1 MAGDDVKKGA
11 ILEMDGKLLQVID
24 MQHVKM
30 KRTALL
36 KMKLKD
42 IRGGHITEQSFQ
54 SDSKFTRVRLEERPM
69 QYLYNDGDLFYFM
82 DEETFEQITLG
93 KDQIGENIRFLK
105 DGMSLQIAMYKEE
118 IIGIEMP
125 LTVELEVTE
134 TDPGFKGDTATG
146 GSKPAK
152 LETGITIQVPLFINE
167 GDVLKIDTRS
177 GSYLER
183 AN

>member
-1 MAGDDVKKGA
+1 MAGDDVRKGA
-11 ILEMDGKLLQVID
+11 ILEMDGKLLQIVD
-24 MQHVKM
+24 VQHVKM

-42 IRGGHITEQSFQ
+42 VRGGHITEQSFQ
-54 SDSKFTRVRLEERPM
+54 SDSKFKRVRLEERPM
-69 QYLYNDGDLFYFM
+69 QYLYSDGDLFHFM
-82 DEETFEQITLG
+82 DEETFEQTVLS
-93 KDQIGENIRFLK
+93 KDQIGDNIKYLK
-105 DGMSLQIAMYKEE
+105 DGMSIQIAMYKEE
-118 IIGIEMP
+118 IIGVEMP
-125 LTVELEVTE
+125 LTVELAVTE

-146 GSKPAK
+146 GNKPAT

-167 GDVLKIDTRS
+167 GDVLKIDTRN